1 MDFDTTY
8 FEASVV
14 CKMSSSDEP
23 NRIAH
28 LEQEDVSNSPSSTLY
43 SQNDATAKKDVS
55 QSSESL
61 NRVRRN
67 GIFHAEPPP
76 LFKDQNQRKNSVQI

>member
-23 NRIAH
+23 NRIEH
-28 LEQEDVSNSPSSTLY
+28 LVQKGSSSKHSSSY
-43 SQNDATAKKDVS
+43 SQDSAAEKKDVS
-55 QSSESL
+55 KSSESL
-61 NRVRRN
+61 NRVRRI
-67 GIFHAEPPP
+67 GILQAEPPP
-76 LFKDQNQRKNSVQI
+76 LFKDQEQRKNSVHI